1 MKTLEVFD
9 RPLCCSSG
17 ICGPRVDP
25 ALVHFAADLAW
36 LKEHGIDV
44 RRYNLAFEPGA
55 FTKYDDVKEALRLGQ
70 MGSLPLVRLDSR
82 IVSSGGYPGRDQ
94 LAGWCG
100 VEMATTPVEET
111 KPCCSSTSC
120 G

>member
-17 ICGPRVDP
+17 VCGPKVDP
-25 ALVHFAADLAW
+25 ALVHFAADLDW
-36 LKEHGIDV
+36 LKEQGIEV

-55 FTKYDDVKEALRLGQ
+55 FTKYDDVKESLRVGQ
-70 MGSLPLVRLDSR
+70 MGSLPLVRLDGQ
-82 IVSSGGYPGRDQ
+82 IVSKGDYPSREL
-94 LAGWCG
+94 LAGWTG
-100 VEMATTPVEET
+100 ITMTTTPVQKGNSGCT
-111 KPCCSSTSC
+111 STC